1 MRPVEKSTLGI
12 LRELQE
18 NNFTVLALTARPPSW
33 AKGTLKQIASLDID
47 FSKTS
52 PRIPLESKR
61 KINDMSYQGGVI
73 FLEPGSEK
81 GSSLVNFINAS
92 KLDPK
97 KIVFIDDKPNNVK
110 SVDAALNEAGIENIE
125 FRYGAA
131 DERVRNFD
139 SKIASFEYHY
149 FLLHKVFISDE
160 KAKAL
165 LSKRN

>member
-1 MRPVEKSTLGI
+1 M
-12 LRELQE
+12 
-18 NNFTVLALTARPPSW
+18 
-33 AKGTLKQIASLDID
+33 
-47 FSKTS
+47 
-52 PRIPLESKR
+52 
-61 KINDMSYQGGVI
+61 
-73 FLEPGSEK
+73 
-81 GSSLVNFINAS
+81 NFINAS

-110 SVDAALNEAGIENIE
+110 SVDAALNAAGIENIE

-160 KAKAL
+160 KAK
-165 LSKRN
+165 LSYQRGTDYRLETVPKDQFLSRARKINID